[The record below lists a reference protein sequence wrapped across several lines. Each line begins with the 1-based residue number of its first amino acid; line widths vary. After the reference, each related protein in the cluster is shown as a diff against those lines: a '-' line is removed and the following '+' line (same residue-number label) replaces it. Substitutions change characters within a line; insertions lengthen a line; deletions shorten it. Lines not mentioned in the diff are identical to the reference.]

1 MPSFFLFPAPPI
13 FRVPLTLASSPLP
26 ESREQAWLKHFT
38 QKSIQSQ
45 CQLKAVIL
53 LAIKDSKCGW
63 CVSIYLLS
71 QL

>member
-1 MPSFFLFPAPPI
+1 MPSFFLFPAPLI

-26 ESREQAWLKHFT
+26 ESREQAKTFYT
-38 QKSIQSQ
+38 EEYTISVSV
-45 CQLKAVIL
+45 KAVIL